1 VQILAAGPHITI
13 FSKSKR
19 DSTLD
24 RYGIHGTLLE
34 ALGLSQASNTK
45 LSETRVVSNVIAEA
59 ELVAW
64 HGDKIDGL
72 PFIALY
78 LDLDL
83 TFLQSSGEF
92 AV

>member
-1 VQILAAGPHITI
+1 MQILAAGPHITI

-24 RYGIHGTLLE
+24 RYGIHGAVLE

-45 LSETRVVSNVIAEA
+45 LDETRVVSNIIVEA
-59 ELVAW
+59 EMVAW
-64 HGDKIDGL
+64 HGDKIDRL
-72 PFIALY
+72 PFIAPY

-83 TFLQSSGEF
+83 TSLQSSGEF